1 MCFGGGT
8 VLSFFVADESI
19 LKSSKL
25 TPSDKLVYFGL
36 VSFYNR
42 KTKVCYPRVQTIAD
56 RVGLSKLTV
65 YRSIARLKKL
75 NIIQTKRKQSTLE
88 YRLPIQEKLLTNS
101 RVIKF
106 YNSELSNII
115 SINKTKV
122 IKPYS
127 NYKYGNSY
135 SSNTPFLPSQNKDI
149 EFKGIK
155 LKYHASWGMLDEFR
169 GSDGNDYTKDKVT
182 GEIKKKTKKL
192 A

>member
-1 MCFGGGT
+1 M
-8 VLSFFVADESI
+8 SFFVADENI
-19 LKSSKL
+19 LKSTRLS
-25 TPSDKLVYFGL
+25 PSDKLVYFAL

-75 NIIQTKRKQSTLE
+75 NLIQTKRKQSTLE
-88 YRLPIQEKLLTNS
+88 YRLPIQEKLLENS

-106 YNSELSNII
+106 YNSELSNVI

-127 NYKYGNSY
+127 NYSYKNNYSQNSTY
-135 SSNTPFLPSQNKDI
+135 LPSQNKDI
-149 EFKGIK
+149 EFNGIK
-155 LKYHASWGMLDEFR
+155 LKFYASEGFLDQFR
-169 GSDGNDYTKDKVT
+169 GSDGFEYTKNRLN
-182 GEIKKKTKKL
+182 GEVKKKTKKL

>member
-1 MCFGGGT
+1 MYVEGGS
-8 VLSFFVADESI
+8 VLSFFVADENI
-19 LKSSKL
+19 LKSTRL
-25 TPSDKLVYFGL
+25 NPSDKLVYFAL

-75 NIIQTKRKQSTLE
+75 NFIQTTRKQSTLE
-88 YRLPIQEKLLTNS
+88 YRLPIQEKLLENS

-106 YNSELSNII
+106 YNSELSNVI

-122 IKPYS
+122 IKPYNNY
-127 NYKYGNSY
+127 NYKNRY
-135 SSNTPFLPSQNKDI
+135 SQNTTFLPSQNKDI
-149 EFKGIK
+149 DYNGIK
-155 LKYHASWGMLDEFR
+155 LKFYASEGTVDQFR
-169 GSDGNDYTKDKVT
+169 GSDGFEYTKNRLN
-182 GEIKKKTKKL
+182 GEVKKKTKKL

>member
-1 MCFGGGT
+1 M
-8 VLSFFVADESI
+8 SFFVADESI
-19 LKSSKL
+19 LKSERL

-88 YRLPIQEKLLTNS
+88 YKLPLHENLLSNS

-106 YNSELSNII
+106 YNSELSNVI

-127 NYKYGNSY
+127 NYNYRNNYSQNSTY
-135 SSNTPFLPSQNKDI
+135 LPSQNKDI
-149 EFKGIK
+149 EFQGIK
-155 LKYHASWGMLDEFR
+155 LKFYASEGLLDQFR
-169 GSDGNDYTKDKVT
+169 GSDGFEYTKNRLN

>member
-1 MCFGGGT
+1 VCFSGGT

-75 NIIQTKRKQSTLE
+75 NIIQTRRRQSTLE
-88 YRLPIQEKLLTNS
+88 YKLPLHENLLTNS

-127 NYKYGNSY
+127 NYNYKNRY
-135 SSNTPFLPSQNKDI
+135 SQNTPFLPSQNKDI
-149 EFKGIK
+149 DYNGIK
-155 LKYHASWGMLDEFR
+155 LQYYGSEGLIDQFR
-169 GSDGNDYTKDKVT
+169 GSDGFEYTKNRLN

>member
-1 MCFGGGT
+1 M
-8 VLSFFVADESI
+8 SFFVADESI

-65 YRSIARLKKL
+65 YRSIARLKRFNL
-75 NIIQTKRKQSTLE
+75 IQTKRKQSTLE
-88 YRLPIQEKLLTNS
+88 YRLPIQDKLLENS

-106 YNSELSNII
+106 YNSELSNVI

-127 NYKYGNSY
+127 NFNYKNKYSQNS
-135 SSNTPFLPSQNKDI
+135 THLPSQNKDI

-155 LKYHASWGMLDEFR
+155 LKYHASWGMLDEYR
-169 GSDGNDYTKDKVT
+169 GSDGCDYERHKVT
-182 GEIKKKTKKL
+182 GVIKKKTKKYG
-192 A
+192 

>member
-1 MCFGGGT
+1 
-8 VLSFFVADESI
+8 LSFFVADESI

-75 NIIQTKRKQSTLE
+75 NIIQTRRRQSTLE
-88 YRLPIQEKLLTNS
+88 YKLPLHENLLTNS

-122 IKPYS
+122 IKPYN
-127 NYKYGNSY
+127 NYSY
-135 SSNTPFLPSQNKDI
+135 RNRYSQNTPFLPSQNKDI
-149 EFKGIK
+149 DYNGIK
-155 LKYHASWGMLDEFR
+155 LQYYGSEGLIDPFR
-169 GSDGNDYTKDKVT
+169 GSDGFKYTKNRLN

>member
-1 MCFGGGT
+1 M
-8 VLSFFVADESI
+8 SFFVADESI
-19 LKSSKL
+19 LKSTRL

-75 NIIQTKRKQSTLE
+75 NIIQTKRRQSTLE
-88 YRLPIQEKLLTNS
+88 YKLPLHENLLNNS

-106 YNSELSNII
+106 YNSDLSNII

-122 IKPYS
+122 IKPYTNY
-127 NYKYGNSY
+127 NYKNKY

-169 GSDGNDYTKDKVT
+169 GEDGNDYTKDKVT

>member
-1 MCFGGGT
+1 M
-8 VLSFFVADESI
+8 SFFVADESI

-75 NIIQTKRKQSTLE
+75 NIIQTTRRQSTLE
-88 YRLPIQEKLLTNS
+88 YKLPIQDKLLENS

-106 YNSELSNII
+106 YNSELSNVI

-127 NYKYGNSY
+127 NFNYKNKYSQNS
-135 SSNTPFLPSQNKDI
+135 THLPSQNKDI
-149 EFKGIK
+149 EFQGMK
-155 LKYHASWGMLDEFR
+155 LRYFASEGMLDEFR
-169 GSDGNDYTKDKVT
+169 SPGGDVYTKNRLN

>member
-1 MCFGGGT
+1 M
-8 VLSFFVADESI
+8 SFFVADENI
-19 LKSSKL
+19 LKSTRLS
-25 TPSDKLVYFGL
+25 PSDKLVSFAL

-75 NIIQTKRKQSTLE
+75 NFIQTTRKQSTLE
-88 YRLPIQEKLLTNS
+88 YRLPIQEKLLENS

-106 YNSELSNII
+106 YNSELSNVI

-122 IKPYS
+122 IKPYNNY
-127 NYKYGNSY
+127 NYKNRY
-135 SSNTPFLPSQNKDI
+135 SQNTPFLPSQNKDI
-149 EFKGIK
+149 DYNGIK
-155 LKYHASWGMLDEFR
+155 LKFYASEGTVDQFR
-169 GSDGNDYTKDKVT
+169 GSDGCEYTKNRLN

>member
-1 MCFGGGT
+1 M
-8 VLSFFVADESI
+8 SFFVADESI

-88 YRLPIQEKLLTNS
+88 YKLPIQEKLLTNS

-106 YNSELSNII
+106 YNSELSNVI

-122 IKPYS
+122 IKPYTNY
-127 NYKYGNSY
+127 NYKNRY
-135 SSNTPFLPSQNKDI
+135 SQNTPFLPSQNKDI
-149 EFKGIK
+149 DYNGIK
-155 LKYHASWGMLDEFR
+155 LQYYGSEGLIDQFR
-169 GSDGNDYTKDKVT
+169 GSDGFEYTKNRLN

>member
-1 MCFGGGT
+1 VCFSGGT

-19 LKSSKL
+19 LKSERL

-88 YRLPIQEKLLTNS
+88 YKLPLHENLLSNS

-106 YNSELSNII
+106 YNSELSNVI

-127 NYKYGNSY
+127 NYNYRNNYSQNSTY
-135 SSNTPFLPSQNKDI
+135 LPSQNKDI
-149 EFKGIK
+149 EFQGIK
-155 LKYHASWGMLDEFR
+155 LKFYASEGLLDQFR
-169 GSDGNDYTKDKVT
+169 GSDGFEYTKNRLNGD
-182 GEIKKKTKKL
+182 IKKKTKKL